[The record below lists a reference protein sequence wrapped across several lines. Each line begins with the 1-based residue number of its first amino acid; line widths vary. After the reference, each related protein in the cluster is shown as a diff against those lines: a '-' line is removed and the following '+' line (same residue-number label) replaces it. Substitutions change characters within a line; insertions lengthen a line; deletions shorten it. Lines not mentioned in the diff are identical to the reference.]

1 MLQEASAFAEE
12 KNMIYY
18 ETSAKQNTNVM
29 ALFEEIGES
38 HAVVCSSNLTL
49 TDPPQPAS

>member
-1 MLQEASAFAEE
+1 MQEASAFAEE

-29 ALFEEIGES
+29 ALFEEIGALCLSCHFE
-38 HAVVCSSNLTL
+38 L
-49 TDPPQPAS
+49 